1 MMRNSTMRT
10 TISDLA
16 KRAEPLAADRVGAPK
31 SASPNRSAPN
41 RIFLIS
47 PANASGVRA
56 RLILGDYTRTA
67 LGQRIR
73 ETGAPLGEIFSFISG
88 LYFRGKLTY
97 ARAYANPPSGTEGIF
112 IITASGGLISPDRV
126 FTLSELREV
135 VAGTVHENHAP
146 YREPL
151 ERDARSLCTRIGRHC
166 EAVLLGSV
174 ATQKY
179 VEPLLGIFG
188 ERLLF
193 PAEFVGRGDM
203 SRGGMLLRCAREA
216 HELRYVPVAGAVRV
230 GKRPSKL
237 PGASRPGI
245 LRISKIKP
253 I

>member
-1 MMRNSTMRT
+1 M
-10 TISDLA
+10 
-16 KRAEPLAADRVGAPK
+16 
-31 SASPNRSAPN
+31 
-41 RIFLIS
+41 
-47 PANASGVRA
+47 
-56 RLILGDYTRTA
+56 ILGDSVRTA
-67 LGQRIR
+67 LTQRIR

-97 ARAYANPPSGTEGIF
+97 ARAYANPPSGAGGIF

-126 FTLSELREV
+126 FTLRELREV
-135 VAGTVHENHAP
+135 VAGMVHENHAP

-151 ERDARSLCTRIGRHC
+151 ERDARSVSTRIGHDC

-179 VEPLLGIFG
+179 VEPLLGIFR

-193 PAEFVGRGDM
+193 PEEFVGRGDM

-216 HELRYVPVAGAVRV
+216 RELRYVPVAGTVRV
-230 GKRPSKL
+230 GTRPPKL
-237 PGASRPGI
+237 PRASRPGT
-245 LRISKIKP
+245 LRISKIKA

>member
-1 MMRNSTMRT
+1 MRT
-10 TISDLA
+10 SISDLA
-16 KRAEPLAADRVGAPK
+16 NRTEPLAADIVCAPQ

-47 PANASGVRA
+47 PANASGLRA
-56 RLILGDYTRTA
+56 RLILGDSARSELA
-67 LGQRIR
+67 QRIR
-73 ETGAPLGEIFSFISG
+73 EKGVPLGEIFSFISG

-97 ARAYANPPSGTEGIF
+97 ARAYANPPSGAEGIF
-112 IITASGGLISPDRV
+112 VITASGGLISPDKV
-126 FTLSELREV
+126 FTLKKLREV

-151 ERDARSLCTRIGRHC
+151 ERDARSLCARIGRHC
-166 EAVLLGSV
+166 EAILLGSV

-230 GKRPSKL
+230 GTRPPKL
-237 PGASRPGI
+237 PRASRPGT
-245 LRISKIKP
+245 LRIPKIKSV
-253 I
+253 

>member
-1 MMRNSTMRT
+1 MRMS
-10 TISDLA
+10 ISDLA
-16 KRAEPLAADRVGAPK
+16 NRAEPPAADLVRALQ
-31 SASPNRSAPN
+31 SASANRSAPN
-41 RIFLIS
+41 KIFLIS

-56 RLILGDYTRTA
+56 RLILDDSARTA
-67 LGQRIR
+67 LAQRIR

-97 ARAYANPPSGTEGIF
+97 ARAYANPPSGAEGIF

-126 FTLSELREV
+126 FTLRELREV

-146 YREPL
+146 YRKPL
-151 ERDARSLCTRIGRHC
+151 ERDARSLCTRIDRHC
-166 EAVLLGSV
+166 QAVLLGSV

-203 SRGGMLLRCAREA
+203 SRGGMLLRSAREN

-230 GKRPSKL
+230 GTRPPKL
-237 PGASRPGI
+237 RRASRPGT

>member
-97 ARAYANPPSGTEGIF
+97 ARAYANPPSGAEGIF
-112 IITASGGLISPDRV
+112 IITASGGLISPDTV
-126 FTLSELREV
+126 FTLKELREV

-151 ERDARSLCTRIGRHC
+151 ERDARSLCTRIG
-166 EAVLLGSV
+166 
-174 ATQKY
+174 
-179 VEPLLGIFG
+179 
-188 ERLLF
+188 
-193 PAEFVGRGDM
+193 
-203 SRGGMLLRCAREA
+203 SRC
-216 HELRYVPVAGAVRV
+216 
-230 GKRPSKL
+230 
-237 PGASRPGI
+237 
-245 LRISKIKP
+245 
-253 I
+253 